1 MPAPS
6 TPLPPPALNRFV
18 ARTAGLFFDDFASDS
33 AWLRETGW
41 IRLPL
46 LAAPLDLV
54 IRGEY
59 RPHPGVCGIELGA
72 PTLTCRIDGRLV
84 AQLDN
89 PAPGPFALRLTVPV
103 GHASRPTKLIFSL
116 RGVFLTNL
124 LAWLGRVTG
133 LTVWQRFRAQN
144 KNRQL
149 RIATV
154 ETAAGEVIFDFAN
167 RNAPYSA
174 AFARHHTRLGLN
186 IAGFLTAEL
195 GVGESA
201 RCMVRAADAAGL
213 PAALIP
219 LQLHCKNRLGD
230 QTYAARLQADH
241 PHAVNVVHLDPPAS
255 RDLDHHHPGLRA
267 GRYNIGYWAW
277 ELPEFPD
284 SWVPACAYFD
294 EIWCPSEFVR
304 ESIAMKVPL
313 PVFTMPHAIAFDPPA
328 GDHRAHFGLPGDKFL
343 FLVLYDLNSYSAR
356 KNPQAAIEA
365 FRRSGLAGRGATL
378 VLKVHNV
385 RGNEAD
391 LAQLQAAVAD
401 LPGTVLITA
410 TLSRAEIYQLQ
421 AACDCYVSLH
431 RSEGFGLAVAECMHL
446 GKPVISTDWS
456 ATAEFVHAGNGCP
469 VRHRLTTL
477 DRNHGP
483 YGKGQIWAE
492 ADVDHAAEWM
502 QRLHGDRA
510 LAARLGAAAR
520 ATIAAR
526 FAPAV
531 IGTRYRRRLEAI
543 AYF

>member
-1 MPAPS
+1 MRFAVQPS
-6 TPLPPPALNRFV
+6 LTRTQPPGFSRHEGFCFDEFAQDSVWIRETACLQLPPV
-18 ARTAGLFFDDFASDS
+18 DG
-33 AWLRETGW
+33 
-41 IRLPL
+41 PL
-46 LAAPLDLV
+46 AITV
-54 IRGEY
+54 RGEY
-59 RPHPGVCGIELGA
+59 RPHPAARGLEMSSPGLI
-72 PTLTCRIDGRLV
+72 CRLDGRLV
-84 AQLDN
+84 ATLDDLR
-89 PAPGPFALRLTVPV
+89 PGPFSFTFTMPPGHTSRSVALTF
-103 GHASRPTKLIFSL
+103 AL

-277 ELPEFPD
+277 ELTEFPD

>member
-328 GDHRAHFGLPGDKFL
+328 GDHRAHFGLPAEKFL